1 MLLEISDDFDPGKI
15 ASSGQ
20 CFRAAPCGGGWR
32 FLTRDRWLVL
42 RSLGRGRFEANCTPA
57 DWAETWAPYFDL
69 GRDYA
74 AVRRRI
80 GADEFLQK
88 AAAAGQGVRILRQ
101 DAWEM
106 LVTFLI
112 SQRKSIPAIRT
123 AVETL
128 AETYGEPLPGSP
140 ADPEGRPLPHQ
151 FPTAAALLRAGE
163 AGLRGCGLGYRAPY
177 IAQAAR
183 RVAEGSLDLAAL
195 AAADDE
201 TIDAELREV
210 KGVGP
215 KVADCVLLFG
225 YGRTGRV
232 PHDTWIIRLIRDV
245 YAGADPFAAYG
256 ADAGILQ
263 QYAFFYIQQHKTDT
277 AGKAAVPLQEGSLC
291 HTPKPPCPARKFSTA
306 RSSG

>member
-1 MLLEISDDFDPGKI
+1 MLVTIRDDFDLGKI
-15 ASSGQ
+15 AASGQ
-20 CFRAAPCGGGWR
+20 CFRAARCGDGWR
-32 FLTRDRWLVL
+32 FLTRDRWLLL
-42 RSLGRGRFEANCTPA
+42 RPCGGGQFEASCTPD
-57 DWAETWAPYFDL
+57 DWTATWAPYFDL

-80 GADEFLQK
+80 GGDAFLQK

-101 DAWEM
+101 DVWEM

-128 AETYGEPLPGSP
+128 AAAYGAPFPGAP
-140 ADPEGRPLPHQ
+140 AALAGEPLPHQ

-177 IAQAAR
+177 VADAAR
-183 RVAEGSLDLAAL
+183 RVADGSLDLAAL

-201 TIDAELREV
+201 TIDARLREV

-215 KVADCVLLFG
+215 KVANCVLLFG

-232 PHDTWIIRLIRDV
+232 PRDTWINRLVENV
-245 YAGADPFAAYG
+245 YAGADPFAAHG
-256 ADAGILQ
+256 DDAGILQ
-263 QYAFFYIQQHKTDT
+263 QYAFYYIQRNKDSAH
-277 AGKAAVPLQEGSLC
+277 GP
-291 HTPKPPCPARKFSTA
+291 
-306 RSSG
+306 